1 MPQSVYTARQAI
13 FNRKVNVVAYE
24 LLFRDGEENRFPDI
38 DPHEATSKL
47 ILRTHLN
54 EGLGAVTMGK
64 RALIN
69 FSEKSLL
76 SGLAEILP
84 KENVIIEILETVTP
98 SDEVYKKCRELFHQ
112 GYILALD
119 DFVYK
124 KEWNRF
130 IPLVKL
136 IKFDI
141 SKTPLLKIKPLID
154 KLKERKNTKL
164 LAERV
169 ETKEDFKLAKEMG
182 FHFFQGYFFC
192 KPEMRKAK
200 DINAQSAT
208 LVSLY
213 HELSRPQLNISKI
226 SSFFEQDVGLAYKL
240 LKYIN
245 SGILPLKTSITSIKQ
260 ALIYLGESQIRKL
273 VALLTTAEL
282 AKNKPKEIVRL
293 AIVRAR
299 CSELAM
305 KRIIPSQSEEAFL
318 AGLLSLIGAMLDR
331 SIEEIV
337 NELPISET
345 IKNAL
350 IDEED
355 QSPLRIV
362 LNSVV
367 LYEKGSW
374 HLTTLECQK
383 IRLSYDLL
391 SKYYQES
398 LVWAKQYESIDDPKS
413 NQTA

>member
-13 FNRKVNVVAYE
+13 FNRKVHVVAYE
-24 LLFRDGEENRFPDI
+24 LLFRDGEENRFPNV

-54 EGLGAVTMGK
+54 EGLSAVTMGK

-69 FSEKSLL
+69 FSEKCLL
-76 SGLAEILP
+76 SGLAEMLP
-84 KENVIIEILETVTP
+84 KEDVIIEILETVTP
-98 SDEVYKKCRELFHQ
+98 SEEVFQKCRELFHA
-112 GYILALD
+112 GYMLALD
-119 DFVYK
+119 DFIYK
-124 KEWNRF
+124 KEWLRF

-154 KLKERKNTKL
+154 KLKERKNLRL

-169 ETKEDFKLAKEMG
+169 ETQEEFKLAKEMG
-182 FHFFQGYFFC
+182 FQFFQGYFFC
-192 KPEMRKAK
+192 KPEMRKSR
-200 DINAQSAT
+200 DINVQSAT

-213 HELSRPQLNISKI
+213 HELSRPQLNIVKI
-226 SSFFEQDVGLAYKL
+226 SAFFEQDVGLTYKL

-245 SGILPLKTSITSIKQ
+245 SGILPLKTSINSIKQ

-282 AKNKPKEIVRL
+282 AKNKPKEIIRL

-299 CSELAM
+299 SAELAM
-305 KRIIPSQSEEAFL
+305 KKVVPSLSEEAFL

-331 SIEEIV
+331 PIEQIIS
-337 NELPISET
+337 ELPVSDA
-345 IKNAL
+345 IKEAL
-350 IDEED
+350 IDESC
-355 QSPLRIV
+355 QSPLRVV
-362 LNSVV
+362 LNAVT

-383 IRLSYDLL
+383 IRLPYDLL
-391 SKYYQES
+391 ATYYQDA
-398 LVWAKQYESIDDPKS
+398 LVWAKQYENIQEPPLDR
-413 NQTA
+413 TA